1 MLEIKD
7 YVIAKKN
14 LNEGVPKNA
23 VGVVNALNGSYAIV
37 LFIGANIMLRV
48 SFKDLKAIDIFKTGK
63 GYDKKICNIC
73 HVLKPTAEFSVNQTD
88 AKGNKTTR
96 PSCNDCRKIIDG
108 KKLSSKEKKRMD
120 EIAPSKGSVFVCPI
134 CEKRS
139 IVGVTANLVRD
150 HSHETGKGR
159 EWICDSCNTGLGRF
173 KDSADFL
180 QKVIDYLKKYK

>member
-63 GYDKKICNIC
+63 GYDKKICNK
-73 HVLKPTAEFSVNQTD
+73 LLFSY
-88 AKGNKTTR
+88 
-96 PSCNDCRKIIDG
+96 S
-108 KKLSSKEKKRMD
+108 
-120 EIAPSKGSVFVCPI
+120 F
-134 CEKRS
+134 
-139 IVGVTANLVRD
+139 
-150 HSHETGKGR
+150 
-159 EWICDSCNTGLGRF
+159 
-173 KDSADFL
+173 
-180 QKVIDYLKKYK
+180 